1 MRSGRLLAEES
12 PNNLMRNFRR
22 PSLEDAFLKLCM
34 DEQQT
39 ESMENAT
46 ISNATIQYTEE
57 AQQQQPQGDHVDYA
71 EGVVSQTDV
80 TETSVHRQRHSN
92 SRVGSIDST
101 TSSSVINN
109 SVYCFII
116 INSNKDNCP
125 YRMRRLISA
134 SATAQAQKY
143 VSAKITV

>member
-39 ESMENAT
+39 ESMVNAS
-46 ISNATIQYTEE
+46 ISNATSIQNTEE
-57 AQQQQPQGDHVDYA
+57 AQQQQPQGDSVDYA
-71 EGVVSQTDV
+71 EGVVNQTDV

-92 SRVGSIDST
+92 SRGSIDST
-101 TSSSVINN
+101 TSSSVRKKFCLSKFYYN
-109 SVYCFII
+109 
-116 INSNKDNCP
+116 
-125 YRMRRLISA
+125 
-134 SATAQAQKY
+134 
-143 VSAKITV
+143 